1 MEEVKEITFQIP
13 WVLGFNENKG
23 RGKLGGFQC
32 RKALSSNNNH
42 PHFCATMNL
51 DLETC

>member
-1 MEEVKEITFQIP
+1 MEEITEITFRIAR
-13 WVLGFNENKG
+13 VLGFNENKG
-23 RGKLGGFQC
+23 RGKLEGFQC
-32 RKALSSNNNH
+32 RKAFSSNNNH